1 MVLGHY
7 VLIMKKII
15 LISLSIVFGLLIM
28 SCDKGDSVDI
38 PTSEVLGDYLYSSSS
53 AYYDAMGL
61 EKTKATSD
69 GSLFIIQFTEMSIE
83 VTPSIGYAYTF
94 KATDIVNHGD
104 TTTFRIRK
112 QQISVNNIIFNLEG
126 NNSIDVGSI
135 GYYDGYY
142 TDKKIVFAYR
152 SINIE
157 NLDYAITRTDAIKRN

>member
-1 MVLGHY
+1 
-7 VLIMKKII
+7 MKKFIYTSLSFLII
-15 LISLSIVFGLLIM
+15 LLIA
-28 SCDKGDSVDI
+28 SCDKGDSEDI
-38 PTSEVLGDYLYSSSS
+38 PTSEIMGDYLYSSSS

-61 EKTKATSD
+61 EKIKATSD

-83 VTPSIGYAYTF
+83 ITPSIGYAFTF

-112 QQISVNNIIFNLEG
+112 QQISVNNNVFNLEG
-126 NNSIDVGSI
+126 NNSVEVGSM

-157 NLDYAITRTDAIKRN
+157 TFDYAITRTEAIKRN